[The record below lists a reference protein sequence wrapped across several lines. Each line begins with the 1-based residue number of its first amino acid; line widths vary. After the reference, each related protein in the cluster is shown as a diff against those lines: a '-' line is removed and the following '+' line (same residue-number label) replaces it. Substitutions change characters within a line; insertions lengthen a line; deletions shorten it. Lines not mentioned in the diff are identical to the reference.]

1 MAKRYYWLKLPEDFF
16 EDDTIR
22 YIENNC
28 GPNGIL
34 YSNFYLKLCL
44 KSLRSNGKLVR
55 LVGEYFIPYD
65 YPALSSLT
73 GVPIDTVKTAMEIFI
88 KFGIVK
94 ETDGGGLYMAQIK
107 EMIGSETEQAKQMRE
122 LRAQRR
128 DSIPETDNNNVV
140 TMLPQSSEMLPDIE
154 KELET
159 ELETESDLETE
170 KDTEVETEEEKNIS
184 SASKKALETRKAR
197 ELFEHLWSLYPK
209 KRGKS
214 NVSDTKK
221 KQLLAVGRENM
232 EVAIANYI
240 DEIERNH
247 TDMQYVKH
255 GSSFFNGAYVDYL
268 PENFSPLPVSRPAR
282 GSRGESV
289 EDYMRRTE
297 GWERYADDYAGIQPD
312 QGDHQE

>member
-16 EDDTIR
+16 RQKSIKKLRKIAGGDTYTVI
-22 YIENNC
+22 
-28 GPNGIL
+28 
-34 YSNFYLKLCL
+34 YLKMLLIAIKQDC
-44 KSLRSNGKLVR
+44 R
-55 LVGEYFIPYD
+55 LYFDGVEADFCTELALDLDEDLENVKVTVSFLLAQGLMVIDQESEYH
-65 YPALSSLT
+65 LT
-73 GVPIDTVKTAMEIFI
+73 DCDRMV
-88 KFGIVK
+88 
-94 ETDGGGLYMAQIK
+94 
-107 EMIGSETEQAKQMRE
+107 GSETAS
-122 LRAQRR
+122 AQRMR
-128 DSIPETDNNNVV
+128 DLRKRKTSHCDTDV
-140 TMLPQSSEMLPDIE
+140 TPALHDRYVE
-154 KELET
+154 KEIDTREREDT
-159 ELETESDLETE
+159 RERGREEKESDTREELER
-170 KDTEVETEEEKNIS
+170 ETEEEKNIS

-232 EVAIANYI
+232 EAAIANYI